1 MAMTEIIRQLEKE
14 ILKQRTD
21 EQQLKNEIA
30 AVTTLEFAN
39 LAAGTLNPRKHL
51 YSFEGYL
58 SLLQM
63 LKTVLYAGMPPDDA
77 LDAVQTGW
85 SAEKILEAW
94 WVMRNGNFET
104 DLERN

>member
-1 MAMTEIIRQLEKE
+1 MAMTEIIRKLEKE
-14 ILKQRTD
+14 ILQQRAD

-30 AVTTLEFAN
+30 AVASLEFAER
-39 LAAGTLNPRKHL
+39 AAGTLDPKKHL

-63 LKTVLYAGMPPDDA
+63 LKTVLYAGMPPNDA

-85 SAEKILEAW
+85 SAEKILELW
-94 WVMRNGNFET
+94 RYSQYE
-104 DLERN
+104 